1 MKGIVLDL
9 KDITD
14 SREVM
19 ESKESPKIRC
29 FIYILLAVIISAVVF
44 ACFFEIDEYTKVSGE
59 IKTLSASGLITSSSS
74 CKLDEILVSE
84 GQHVKKGD
92 ILFTL
97 DADYANEQMALYQKK
112 LSGYND
118 DLANTELLRK
128 SVNEDK
134 NLFKNDSSD
143 SKYYYRYEQYKNGV
157 LMSAQEIDNSR
168 LDSSLS
174 EEEKESNLKST
185 KQNILQKEQNL
196 KEYKNLICCVEAD
209 AGYSGTN
216 PEINAAYSQ
225 YITSY
230 EKSKL
235 IIENSRL
242 TYENTSDKYNNRPTE
257 PVSLEQAELAKQ
269 KSDSTYSAL
278 QSYQSSYLADIRS
291 HIVLLENQ
299 LVSDN
304 TNDNARTTLNIYKDL
319 KNALENGL
327 TFSTDNADIQAS
339 YNDYTEKNSSL
350 SEEYSKASAEYKSLY
365 EKYTQQSPADITQ
378 ADVDSSRYSYESAVL
393 DAQTIKNTFV
403 SQIQTSISAL
413 NKEIDALKESKN
425 SLELSLKGSKDL
437 KKYEQLSGDKLKNEA
452 IISINSELDSIN
464 ENIIAVK
471 SQISE
476 IDQTIKNSEIEASFN
491 GTVTL
496 VGELNSGDVIQGG
509 SSLCTLIPD
518 TDQLKATLY
527 IPENE
532 VSKIDVGQKTEY
544 IFDAIPYNEYGKV
557 TGEIL
562 SISADSISNESTG
575 GKYYIA
581 QADISALSL
590 KNSNGDIREIK
601 TGMLVEAKTISGSK
615 KAIVW
620 LLEKI
625 NFIE

>member
-196 KEYKNLICCVEAD
+196 KEYKNLICCVEED